1 MNATA
6 LAVPRELPSVADL
19 FGMPLEYFAQS
30 ALRAAND
37 RYARNLDR
45 HLDRLVELATLDEGG
60 D

>member
-1 MNATA
+1 MNATD

-19 FGMPLEYFAQS
+19 FGMPLEYFAQA
-30 ALRAAND
+30 ALYAAND

-45 HLDRLVELATLDEGG
+45 HLDLLVELATLDDGG